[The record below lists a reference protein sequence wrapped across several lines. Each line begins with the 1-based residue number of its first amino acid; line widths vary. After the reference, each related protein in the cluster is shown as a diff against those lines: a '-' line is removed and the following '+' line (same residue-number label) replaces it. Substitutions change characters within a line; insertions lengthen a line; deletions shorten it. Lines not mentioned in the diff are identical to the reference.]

1 MSRPQSWVGPTTRFP
16 GTDAGPTLP
25 TTARNG
31 YGRELADMVD
41 LIRSGRAFAEPATA
55 ERLSF
60 RLVAVLD
67 QVYGQHAPD
76 EHGQCLICR
85 PSPRWWRPWQRR
97 ATCTVHAAFAHDTR
111 RVCKPRQRRAR

>member
-1 MSRPQSWVGPTTRFP
+1 MSRPTSWDGSVAYNPDTATEPSHPTT
-16 GTDAGPTLP
+16 THDS
-25 TTARNG
+25 

-41 LIRSGRAFAEPATA
+41 LIRSGRAFTEPATA

-85 PSPRWWRPWQRR
+85 PSPRWWRPWSRR
-97 ATCTVHAAFAHDTR
+97 AACTVHAAFAHDAR
-111 RVCKPRQRRAR
+111 RVCKAQQRRAR